1 MKQAI
6 RWFLPAGII
15 GLGLASLSLEAIS
28 APYNETINYTYDA
41 RGRLLKVEHS
51 GSVNNSLQ
59 ANYTYD
65 KAENRVTV
73 NVTGS
78 PN

>member
-1 MKQAI
+1 MRK
-6 RWFLPAGII
+6 
-15 GLGLASLSLEAIS
+15 LGWLIVLATGAVCLANA
-28 APYNETINYTYDA
+28 APYEGSPLGNETINYTYDA
-41 RGRLLKVEHS
+41 RGRLTNVTHA
-51 GSVNNSLQ
+51 GSVNNNLQ

-78 PN
+78 PH

>member
-1 MKQAI
+1 MRRLALAGAI
-6 RWFLPAGII
+6 LLATLLAAATAAPMI
-15 GLGLASLSLEAIS
+15 G
-28 APYNETINYTYDA
+28 NETINYAYDA
-41 RGRLLKVEHS
+41 RGRLTNVTHT
-51 GSVNNSLQ
+51 GSVNNNLQ

-78 PN
+78 PH